1 MYDLSLIHAPKV
13 VELANVRIV
22 KCISKNL
29 VEYTGDCECKC
40 HSELNYM
47 AMRVLNPDLS
57 EA

>member
-1 MYDLSLIHAPKV
+1 MSLIHAPKV